1 MLPHLLQSLPQ
12 RFQRAQAGKEAQCL
26 RGGFKK
32 VVFKQNGRAYT
43 LFYEDVERPDGTTTT
58 QRARH
63 PIGDLSILSERA
75 ARREHDLFM
84 AEVNRRRGSVP
95 VTIEGETFRDAVDAW
110 KKDVAPQLSPATVR
124 QRESYLRTHG
134 LPAFAKEALHALDVR
149 ALQQFATT
157 LQNNL
162 SPKTVIN
169 ILETIFAVLRYA
181 KRCGTKTSPVS
192 FSDLTIRNPE
202 SPERPFFTA
211 EQVAR
216 IVRAAKGPEN
226 FLLRSPISTKF
237 E

>member
-134 LPAFAKEALHALDVR
+134 LPAFAKEALHARPGL
-149 ALQQFATT
+149 T
-157 LQNNL
+157 
-162 SPKTVIN
+162 
-169 ILETIFAVLRYA
+169 
-181 KRCGTKTSPVS
+181 
-192 FSDLTIRNPE
+192 TIRYHATKQLVSEDGDQHLGNDLCSPALCEKVRDQDESGFFFGPDDPE
-202 SPERPFFTA
+202 PGKS
-211 EQVAR
+211 
-216 IVRAAKGPEN
+216 RASV
-226 FLLRSPISTKF
+226 LHS
-237 E
+237 